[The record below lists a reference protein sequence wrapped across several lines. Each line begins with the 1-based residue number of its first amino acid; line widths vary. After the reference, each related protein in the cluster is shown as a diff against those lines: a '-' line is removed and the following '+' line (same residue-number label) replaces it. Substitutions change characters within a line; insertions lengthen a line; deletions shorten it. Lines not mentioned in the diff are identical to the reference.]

1 MKERR
6 WISRAGINFNRPGQN
21 IYLFLRIYVII
32 KTKEI
37 GNNKKS
43 MKLNFNSKV
52 KEKMEKQFT
61 HLHVHSEYSLL
72 DGFGRINELVKAV
85 AQSGMES
92 VALTDHG
99 VLFGAID
106 FYKAC
111 LNEKIH
117 PVIGCE
123 VYVAPRGL
131 EKKDPIYD
139 KERAHLI
146 LLAENNLGYKNLMKI
161 VSRGFIDGFYYKPR
175 VDHDCLSEYSE
186 GIICLSACIAGEI
199 PQMILNNNLAGAE
212 ERCLVYQNIF
222 GKDHFF
228 LEIQDHRL
236 REEALINER
245 LIQLSKKLSIPLVA
259 TNDVHYVC
267 KEDSENHDILL
278 CIQTAATV
286 SEEKRMRFPNNE
298 FYLKSQEEMS
308 RLFADLPEAIE
319 NSNRIARRCQ
329 VSFDL
334 EKTHLPQ
341 FELPPGET
349 AGNYLRSLCMAGM
362 EKKYPTLTNDL
373 HDRLTYELETIHNM
387 GFDDY
392 FLIVWDFIKYAKDN
406 QIMVGPGRGS
416 AAGSLV
422 AYSLG
427 ITTIDPIKYQ
437 LLFERFLN
445 PERVTMPD
453 IDVDFCYER
462 RQEVIDYVVNKYG
475 GDRVAQIITF
485 GTMAAR
491 GALRDVG
498 RALDMPYN
506 LVDRVAKE
514 IPIHPGVNITIGE
527 PLNENTEKK
536 KMADSDADIAKLVKT
551 AQSIEG
557 LSRHASTH
565 AAGVV
570 ISDLPLVEYIPLYR
584 NNDVITTQFPMGLL
598 EDLGLLKMDFL
609 GLRTLTVIRDALE
622 NIEHSRGNRLDLDS
636 LEMDDVK
643 VYEMLSKGDTLGV
656 FQLESR
662 GMQQFIKELQPGSF
676 EDIIA
681 GISLYRPGPMDQI
694 PRYIENKKNPSRA
707 AYDHPILENILNVT
721 YGCMVY
727 QEQVMQ
733 IFRDVAGFSM
743 GRSDLVRR
751 AMSKKKT
758 SVMEAEG
765 QVFIH
770 GEVDESGKV
779 IVEGAIRRGVSEAA
793 AKKIFDEMKDFAKYA
808 FNKSHAAAYAVIAYQ
823 TAWLKCYYP
832 TEFMAALMS
841 SIMDDEKKVAKY
853 IEDCRKMGIHVLPP
867 SINASYEKFSVSSNS
882 ICFGLGAVKGLGKN
896 AIAAIIEA
904 RKTKGDF
911 QNLRDFCER
920 VDLKA
925 LNRRSIESLI
935 KGGAFDAIGSSR
947 AQMLAIAEL
956 IVDQVQREKKD
967 RISGQMSLMDMAG
980 LGGSKELA
988 NLKEDHFP
996 QKQPFSKEERLALE
1010 KEVLGLYVTGHPLE
1024 KYEDILKKTVTLF
1037 SNLVD
1042 SYQDLKDAGI
1052 RDGQQV
1058 SIGGL
1063 IVEMKTMMT
1072 KKGQMMAFLTLEDL
1086 YGRIEVVVF
1095 PKTYDE
1101 YRRYLKQD
1109 QPVVIKGRINY
1120 NEEART
1126 SVIAAQV
1133 YPIGE
1138 PLKNKESHEVKESR
1152 AVYETTGGVKNR
1164 QKLVLSLGDL
1174 TEKALINSVKSILIK
1189 YPGPVPVVLYLKN
1202 ENKHF
1207 GANKDLWVTP
1217 GETLITE
1224 LGQILGINNVEVK

>member
-1 MKERR
+1 MVE
-6 WISRAGINFNRPGQN
+6 
-21 IYLFLRIYVII
+21 
-32 KTKEI
+32 T
-37 GNNKKS
+37 
-43 MKLNFNSKV
+43 
-52 KEKMEKQFT
+52 MEKQFT

-85 AQSGMES
+85 AESGMDS
-92 VALTDHG
+92 IAITDHG

-111 LNEKIH
+111 LKEAIH

-131 EKKDPIYD
+131 AKKDPVYD

-146 LLAENNLGYKNLMKI
+146 LLAENNIGYKNLMKI
-161 VSRGFIDGFYYKPR
+161 VSKGFIDGFYYKPR
-175 VDHDCLSEYSE
+175 VDHDCLRENRE

-199 PQMILNNNLAGAE
+199 PQLILKNDIDGAE
-212 ERCLVYQNIF
+212 ERCLIYQDIF
-222 GKDHFF
+222 GKDNFF

-236 REEALINER
+236 REEALVNER
-245 LIQLSKKLSIPLVA
+245 MMQLSKKLGIPLVA
-259 TNDVHYVC
+259 TNDVHYVR

-286 SEEKRMRFPNNE
+286 QEDKRMRFPNNE
-298 FYLKSQEEMS
+298 FYLKNCEEMS
-308 RLFADLPEAIE
+308 KLFADVPEAIE
-319 NSNRIARRCQ
+319 NSNRIAERCQ
-329 VSFDL
+329 VTFDL

-341 FELPPGET
+341 FELPPNEN
-349 AGNYLRSLCMAGM
+349 AKEYLKTLCRQGMAA
-362 EKKYPTLTNDL
+362 KYQNLSKDL
-373 HDRLTYELETIHNM
+373 DERLEYELETIHNM

-392 FLIVWDFIKYAKDN
+392 FLIVWDFIKYAKDR

-422 AYSLG
+422 AYCLG

-462 RQEVIDYVVNKYG
+462 RQEVIDYVVAKYG
-475 GDRVAQIITF
+475 EDRVAQIITF

-514 IPIHPGVNITIGE
+514 IPIHPGVNITIKDA
-527 PLNENTEKK
+527 LKENPELK
-536 KMADSDADIAKLVKT
+536 KMAESDAEIAKLIRT

-557 LSRHASTH
+557 LARHASTH

-584 NNDVITTQFPMGLL
+584 NNDVITTQFTMGLL

-622 NIEHSRGNRLDLDS
+622 NIESTTGQRLDLDH
-636 LEMDDVK
+636 LEMNDAK

-662 GMQQFIKELQPGSF
+662 GMQQFIKDLQPENF

-681 GISLYRPGPMDQI
+681 GISLYRPGPMEQI
-694 PRYIENKKNPSRA
+694 PRYLENKKNPEKVTF
-707 AYDHPILENILNVT
+707 DHPILAKILNVT

-751 AMSKKKT
+751 AMSKKKI

-765 QVFIH
+765 LVFIH
-770 GEVDESGKV
+770 GETGEDGK
-779 IVEGAIRRGVSEAA
+779 ILVEGAIRRGVPEPV
-793 AKKIFDEMKDFAKYA
+793 AKKIFEEMKDFAKYA
-808 FNKSHAAAYAVIAYQ
+808 FNKSHAAAYAVVAYQ

-867 SINASYEKFSVSSNS
+867 NINASYEKFSVSGSS

-904 RKTKGDF
+904 RKAKGNF
-911 QNLRDFCER
+911 LSLRDLCER
-920 VDLKA
+920 VDLKS
-925 LNRRSIESLI
+925 LNKRSIESLI
-935 KGGAFDAIGSSR
+935 KGGAFDTIGSSR
-947 AQMLAIAEL
+947 AQMLAVAEL
-956 IVDQVQREKKD
+956 VVDQVQREKKD
-967 RISGQMSLMDMAG
+967 RISGQMSLLDMAG
-980 LGGSKELA
+980 MGDSKA
-988 NLKEDHFP
+988 MTSLKEDHFP

-1037 SNLVD
+1037 SNSID

-1052 RDGQQV
+1052 RDGQSV
-1058 SIGGL
+1058 SVGGL
-1063 IVEMKTMMT
+1063 IIEMKTMMT
-1072 KKGQMMAFLTLEDL
+1072 KKGQMMCFLTLEDL

-1101 YRRYLKQD
+1101 YRRYLKAD

-1126 SVIAAQV
+1126 TVIAAQIF
-1133 YPIGE
+1133 PIGE
-1138 PLKNKESHEVKESR
+1138 PQENHEKSVVKEVTSK
-1152 AVYETTGGVKNR
+1152 YETTNNLKNR
-1164 QKLVLSLGDL
+1164 EKLILSLDNF
-1174 TEKALINSVKSILIK
+1174 TEKHLIKTIKSILIK
-1189 YPGPVPVVLYLKN
+1189 YPGVIPVILYIKN
-1202 ENKHF
+1202 EQKQF
-1207 GANKDLWVTP
+1207 GANKDLWVTLSEP
-1217 GETLITE
+1217 LIEE
-1224 LGQILGINNVEVK
+1224 LGQILGIKNVEVK

>member
-1 MKERR
+1 MVEM
-6 WISRAGINFNRPGQN
+6 
-21 IYLFLRIYVII
+21 V
-32 KTKEI
+32 E
-37 GNNKKS
+37 
-43 MKLNFNSKV
+43 M
-52 KEKMEKQFT
+52 MEKQFT

-72 DGFGRINELVKAV
+72 DGFGRINELVKVV
-85 AQSGMES
+85 AESGMES
-92 VALTDHG
+92 IAITDHG

-111 LNEKIH
+111 LKEEIH

-131 EKKDPIYD
+131 EKKDPAYD

-146 LLAENNLGYKNLMKI
+146 LLAENNIGYKNLMKI
-161 VSRGFIDGFYYKPR
+161 VSKGFIDGFYYKPR
-175 VDHDCLSEYSE
+175 VDHACLREYSE

-199 PQMILNNNLAGAE
+199 PQLILNNDIEGAK

-222 GKDHFF
+222 GKDNFF

-236 REEALINER
+236 REEALVNER
-245 LIQLSKKLSIPLVA
+245 MMQLSKKLNIPMVA
-259 TNDVHYVC
+259 TNDVHYVR

-286 SEEKRMRFPNNE
+286 QEEKRMRFPNNE
-298 FYLKSQEEMS
+298 FYLKNGEEMS
-308 RLFADLPEAIE
+308 KLFSDVPEAIE

-329 VSFDL
+329 VTFDL

-341 FELPPGET
+341 FELPPDEN
-349 AGNYLRSLCMAGM
+349 AKEYLKTLCRQGM
-362 EKKYPTLTNDL
+362 TKKYRNSSKDL
-373 HDRLTYELETIHNM
+373 EERLEYELETIHTM

-422 AYSLG
+422 AYCLG

-462 RQEVIDYVVNKYG
+462 RQEVIDYVVDKYG
-475 GDRVAQIITF
+475 EDRVAQIITF

-506 LVDRVAKE
+506 VVDRVAKE
-514 IPIHPGVNITIGE
+514 IPIHPGVNITIKDALE
-527 PLNENTEKK
+527 ENPELK
-536 KMADSDADIAKLVKT
+536 KMADSDAEIAKLLRT

-584 NNDVITTQFPMGLL
+584 NNDVITTQFTMGLL

-622 NIEHSRGNRLDLDS
+622 NIEHTTGQRLDLDS
-636 LEMDDVK
+636 LEMNDSK

-662 GMQQFIKELQPGSF
+662 GMQQFIKELQPENF

-681 GISLYRPGPMDQI
+681 GISLYRPGPMEQI
-694 PRYIENKKNPSRA
+694 PRYIENKKNPEKVTF
-707 AYDHPILENILNVT
+707 DHPILANILNVT

-733 IFRDVAGFSM
+733 IFRDIAGFSM

-751 AMSKKKT
+751 AMSKKKI

-770 GEVDESGKV
+770 GEVGEDGK
-779 IVEGAIRRGVSEAA
+779 ILVEGAIRRGVPELV
-793 AKKIFDEMKDFAKYA
+793 AKKIFEEMKDFAKYA
-808 FNKSHAAAYAVIAYQ
+808 FNKSHAAAYAVVAYQ

-853 IEDCRKMGIHVLPP
+853 IEDCRKMDIHVLPP
-867 SINASYEKFSVSSNS
+867 NINASYEKFSVSGSS

-904 RKTKGDF
+904 RKAKGDF
-911 QNLRDFCER
+911 LSLRDLCER
-920 VDLKA
+920 VDLKS
-925 LNRRSIESLI
+925 LNKRSIESLI
-935 KGGAFDAIGSSR
+935 KGGAFDTIGTSR

-956 IVDQVQREKKD
+956 VVDQVQREKKD
-967 RISGQMSLMDMAG
+967 RISGQMSLLDMAG
-980 LGGSKELA
+980 MGDSKEMT

-996 QKQPFSKEERLALE
+996 QKQPFSKEERLAME

-1037 SNLVD
+1037 SNIID

-1052 RDGQQV
+1052 RDGQPV

-1063 IVEMKTMMT
+1063 IIEMKTMMT
-1072 KKGQMMAFLTLEDL
+1072 KKGQMMCFLTLEDL

-1101 YRRYLKQD
+1101 YRRYLKPD

-1126 SVIAAQV
+1126 TVIAAQIF
-1133 YPIGE
+1133 PIGE
-1138 PLKNKESHEVKESR
+1138 PQENYEKSVVKE
-1152 AVYETTGGVKNR
+1152 AELKYETNNSFKNR
-1164 QKLVLSLGDL
+1164 EKLVLSLDNF
-1174 TEKALINSVKSILIK
+1174 TEKHLIKTVKSILIK
-1189 YPGPVPVVLYLKN
+1189 YPGAVPVILYIKN
-1202 ENKHF
+1202 EQKQF
-1207 GANKDLWVTP
+1207 GANKDLWVTL
-1217 GETLITE
+1217 GEPLIEE
-1224 LGQILGINNVEVK
+1224 LGQILGTKNVEVK

>member
-1 MKERR
+1 MVEIMK
-6 WISRAGINFNRPGQN
+6 
-21 IYLFLRIYVII
+21 
-32 KTKEI
+32 
-37 GNNKKS
+37 
-43 MKLNFNSKV
+43 
-52 KEKMEKQFT
+52 KQFT

-85 AQSGMES
+85 AESGMDS
-92 VALTDHG
+92 IAITDHG

-111 LNEKIH
+111 LKEAIH

-131 EKKDPIYD
+131 AKKDPVYD

-146 LLAENNLGYKNLMKI
+146 LLAENNIGYKNLMKI
-161 VSRGFIDGFYYKPR
+161 VSKGFIDGFYYKPR
-175 VDHDCLSEYSE
+175 VDHDCLRENRE

-199 PQMILNNNLAGAE
+199 PQLILKNDIAGAE
-212 ERCLVYQNIF
+212 ERCLIYQDIF
-222 GKDHFF
+222 GKDNFF

-236 REEALINER
+236 REEALVNER
-245 LIQLSKKLSIPLVA
+245 MMQLSKKLEIPLVV
-259 TNDVHYVC
+259 TNDVHYVR

-286 SEEKRMRFPNNE
+286 QEDKRMRFPNNE
-298 FYLKSQEEMS
+298 FYLKNCEEMS
-308 RLFADLPEAIE
+308 KLFADVPEAIE
-319 NSNRIARRCQ
+319 NSNRIAERCQ
-329 VSFDL
+329 VTFDL

-341 FELPPGET
+341 FELPPNENAKEYLKNLCRQGMT
-349 AGNYLRSLCMAGM
+349 AKYQARSKELD
-362 EKKYPTLTNDL
+362 E
-373 HDRLTYELETIHNM
+373 RLEYELETIHNM

-392 FLIVWDFIKYAKDN
+392 FLIVWDFIKYAKDH

-422 AYSLG
+422 AYCLG

-462 RQEVIDYVVNKYG
+462 RQEVIDYVVAKYG
-475 GDRVAQIITF
+475 EDRVAQIITF

-498 RALDMPYN
+498 RALDMPYS

-514 IPIHPGVNITIGE
+514 IPIHPGVNITIKDALE
-527 PLNENTEKK
+527 ENPELK
-536 KMADSDADIAKLVKT
+536 KMAESDTEIAKLIRT

-557 LSRHASTH
+557 LARHASTH

-584 NNDVITTQFPMGLL
+584 NNDVITTQFTMGLL

-622 NIEHSRGNRLDLDS
+622 NIESTTGQSLDLDR
-636 LEMDDVK
+636 LEMNDAK

-662 GMQQFIKELQPGSF
+662 GMQQFIKDLQPENF

-681 GISLYRPGPMDQI
+681 GISLYRPGPMEQI
-694 PRYIENKKNPSRA
+694 PRYLENKKNPEKVTF
-707 AYDHPILENILNVT
+707 DHPILAKILNVT

-751 AMSKKKT
+751 AMSKKKI

-765 QVFIH
+765 LVFIH
-770 GEVDESGKV
+770 GETGEDGK
-779 IVEGAIRRGVSEAA
+779 ILVEGAIRRGVPEPV
-793 AKKIFDEMKDFAKYA
+793 AKKIFEEMKDFAKYA
-808 FNKSHAAAYAVIAYQ
+808 FNKSHAAAYAVVAYQ

-867 SINASYEKFSVSSNS
+867 NINASYEKFSVSGSS

-904 RKTKGDF
+904 RKAKGNF
-911 QNLRDFCER
+911 LSLRDLCER
-920 VDLKA
+920 VDLKS
-925 LNRRSIESLI
+925 LNKRSIESLI
-935 KGGAFDAIGSSR
+935 KGGAFDTIGTSR

-956 IVDQVQREKKD
+956 VVDQVQREKKD
-967 RISGQMSLMDMAG
+967 RISGQMSLLDMAG
-980 LGGSKELA
+980 MGDSKTMTS
-988 NLKEDHFP
+988 LKEDHFP

-1024 KYEDILKKTVTLF
+1024 KYEEILKKTVTLF
-1037 SNLVD
+1037 SNSID

-1052 RDGQQV
+1052 RDGQSV
-1058 SIGGL
+1058 SVGGL
-1063 IVEMKTMMT
+1063 IIEMKTMMT
-1072 KKGQMMAFLTLEDL
+1072 KKGQMMCFLTLEDL

-1101 YRRYLKQD
+1101 YRRYLKAD

-1126 SVIAAQV
+1126 TVIAAQIF
-1133 YPIGE
+1133 PIGE
-1138 PLKNKESHEVKESR
+1138 PQENHEKSIVKEVTSKYETANNLKNRE
-1152 AVYETTGGVKNR
+1152 
-1164 QKLVLSLGDL
+1164 KLVLSLDNF
-1174 TEKALINSVKSILIK
+1174 TEKHLIKTIKSILIK
-1189 YPGPVPVVLYLKN
+1189 YPGVIPVILYIKN
-1202 ENKHF
+1202 EQKQF
-1207 GANKDLWVTP
+1207 GANKDLWVTLSEP
-1217 GETLITE
+1217 LIEE
-1224 LGQILGINNVEVK
+1224 LGQILGIKNVEVK

>member
-1 MKERR
+1 LKRFKNKNGKKMK
-6 WISRAGINFNRPGQN
+6 S
-21 IYLFLRIYVII
+21 
-32 KTKEI
+32 
-37 GNNKKS
+37 
-43 MKLNFNSKV
+43 
-52 KEKMEKQFT
+52 QFT

-72 DGFGRINELVKAV
+72 DGFGRISALVKAA
-85 AQSGMES
+85 AQNGMES
-92 VALTDHG
+92 IALTDHG

-111 LNEKIH
+111 LKENVH

-123 VYVAPRGL
+123 VYIAPRGMTV
-131 EKKDPIYD
+131 KDPSS
-139 KERAHLI
+139 KEDRAHLI
-146 LLAENNLGYKNLMKI
+146 LLAENNIGYKNLMKI
-161 VSRGFIDGFYYKPR
+161 VSKGFIDGYYYKPR
-175 VDHDCLSEYSE
+175 VDHQCLKEYSE
-186 GIICLSACIAGEI
+186 GIICLSACIGGEI
-199 PQMILNNNLAGAE
+199 PQLIIQNDMAGAK
-212 ERCLVYQNIF
+212 ERCLLYQNIF
-222 GKDHFF
+222 GRDNFF
-228 LEIQDHRL
+228 LEVQDHRL
-236 REEALINER
+236 REEALVNER
-245 LIQLSKKLSIPLVA
+245 LLQLSKNLGIPLVA
-259 TNDVHYVC
+259 TNDVHYVQ

-278 CIQTAATV
+278 CIQTGATIN
-286 SEEKRMRFPNNE
+286 EEKRFSFANNE
-298 FYLKSQEEMS
+298 FYLKSADEMS
-308 RLFADLPEAIE
+308 RLFSDIPEAIE
-319 NSNRIARRCQ
+319 NTTRIARRCQ
-329 VSFDL
+329 VTFDL
-334 EKTHLPQ
+334 EKTHLPE
-341 FELPPGET
+341 FELPVNVN
-349 AGNYLRSLCMAGM
+349 AKDYLKRLCTEGL
-362 EKKYPTLTNDL
+362 KTRYPQFTKELEE
-373 HDRLTYELETIHNM
+373 RLAYELETIHSM
-387 GFDDY
+387 GFNDY
-392 FLIVWDFIKYAKDN
+392 FLIVWDFIKFAKDN

-422 AYSLG
+422 AYCLG

-445 PERVTMPD
+445 PERITMPD

-462 RQEVIDYVVNKYG
+462 RQEVIDYVVRKYG
-475 GDRVAQIITF
+475 EDRVAQIITF

-498 RALDMPYN
+498 RALDMPYSM
-506 LVDRVAKE
+506 VDRVAKE
-514 IPIHPGVNITIGE
+514 IPMHPGVNITIE
-527 PLNENTEKK
+527 EALKENPELK
-536 KMADSDADIAKLVKT
+536 KMEESDQEIAKLLKT

-584 NNDVITTQFPMGLL
+584 NNEVITTQFPMGLL

-609 GLRTLTVIRDALE
+609 GLRTLTVIRDTLE
-622 NIEHSRGNRLDLDS
+622 NIEHTTGFRPDLDR
-636 LEMDDVK
+636 LEMDDPK
-643 VYEMLSKGDTLGV
+643 VYEMLSNGDTLGV

-694 PRYIENKKNPSRA
+694 PRYIENKKSPSQVK
-707 AYDHPILENILNVT
+707 YDHPILENILNVT

-751 AMSKKKT
+751 AMSKKKI

-765 QVFIH
+765 HVFIH
-770 GEVDESGKV
+770 GETDENGKV
-779 IVEGAIRRGVSEAA
+779 TIDGAIRRGVSELA

-841 SIMDDEKKVAKY
+841 SIMIDEKKVAKY

-867 SINASYEKFSVSSNS
+867 NINDSYEKFSVSGNS

-896 AIAAIIEA
+896 AIATVIEA
-904 RKTKGDF
+904 RKEKGEF
-911 QNLRDFCER
+911 KSLRDFCER

-925 LNRRSIESLI
+925 LNKRSIESLI
-935 KGGAFDAIGSSR
+935 KGGAFDDVGSSR
-947 AQMLAIAEL
+947 AQMLAVSEL
-956 IVDQVQREKKD
+956 IVDQVQREKRD
-967 RISGQMSLMDMAG
+967 RLSGQMSLLDMAG
-980 LGGSKELA
+980 LGGSAEMI
-988 NLKEDHFP
+988 NLKEEHFP
-996 QKQPFSKEERLALE
+996 HTAPFSKEERLALE

-1024 KYEDILKKTVTLF
+1024 KYEEILRKTVTLF
-1037 SNLVD
+1037 SSMMD

-1063 IVEMKTMMT
+1063 IIEMKTMMT
-1072 KKGQMMAFLTLEDL
+1072 KKGQMMCFLTLEDL

-1095 PKTYDE
+1095 PKPYDE
-1101 YRRYLKQD
+1101 YRRYLKLD
-1109 QPVVIKGRINY
+1109 QPVIVKGRINY
-1120 NEEART
+1120 NEEAQT
-1126 SVIAAQV
+1126 SVIAGQI

-1138 PLKNKESHEVKESR
+1138 PSKIPNKLDVKE
-1152 AVYETTGGVKNR
+1152 ETTSFQINKNSKNR
-1164 QKLVLSLGDL
+1164 KKLVLSFNDL
-1174 TEKALINSVKSILIK
+1174 TEKSLIKTVKSILIK
-1189 YPGPVPVVLYLKN
+1189 YPGSVPVVLFMKN

-1207 GANKDLWVTP
+1207 GASKELWVNLEE
-1217 GETLITE
+1217 GLIAE
-1224 LGQILGINNVEVK
+1224 LGQILGNKNVEVR

>member
-1 MKERR
+1 
-6 WISRAGINFNRPGQN
+6 
-21 IYLFLRIYVII
+21 
-32 KTKEI
+32 
-37 GNNKKS
+37 
-43 MKLNFNSKV
+43 
-52 KEKMEKQFT
+52 MEKQFT

-85 AQSGMES
+85 AESGMDS
-92 VALTDHG
+92 IAITDHG

-111 LNEKIH
+111 LKEAIH

-131 EKKDPIYD
+131 AKKDPVYD

-146 LLAENNLGYKNLMKI
+146 LLAENNIGYKNLMKI
-161 VSRGFIDGFYYKPR
+161 VSKGFIDGFYYKPR
-175 VDHDCLSEYSE
+175 VDHDCLRENRE

-199 PQMILNNNLAGAE
+199 PQLILKNDIDGAE
-212 ERCLVYQNIF
+212 ERCLIYQDIF
-222 GKDHFF
+222 GKDNFF

-236 REEALINER
+236 REEALVNER
-245 LIQLSKKLSIPLVA
+245 MMQLSKKLGIPLVA
-259 TNDVHYVC
+259 TNDVHYVR

-286 SEEKRMRFPNNE
+286 QEDKRMRFPNNE
-298 FYLKSQEEMS
+298 FYLKNCEEMS
-308 RLFADLPEAIE
+308 KLFADVPEAIE
-319 NSNRIARRCQ
+319 NSNRIAERCQ
-329 VSFDL
+329 VTFDL

-341 FELPPGET
+341 FELPPNEN
-349 AGNYLRSLCMAGM
+349 AKEYLKTLCRQGMAA
-362 EKKYPTLTNDL
+362 KYQNLSKDL
-373 HDRLTYELETIHNM
+373 DERLEYELETIHNM

-392 FLIVWDFIKYAKDN
+392 FLIVWDFIKYAKDR

-422 AYSLG
+422 AYCLG

-462 RQEVIDYVVNKYG
+462 RQEVIDYVVAKYG
-475 GDRVAQIITF
+475 EDRVAQIITF

-514 IPIHPGVNITIGE
+514 IPIHPGVNITIKDA
-527 PLNENTEKK
+527 LKENPELK
-536 KMADSDADIAKLVKT
+536 KMAESDAEIAKLIRT

-557 LSRHASTH
+557 LARHASTH

-584 NNDVITTQFPMGLL
+584 NNDVITTQFTMGLL

-622 NIEHSRGNRLDLDS
+622 NIESTTGQRLDLDH
-636 LEMDDVK
+636 LEMNDAK

-662 GMQQFIKELQPGSF
+662 GMQQFIKDLQPENF

-681 GISLYRPGPMDQI
+681 GISLYRPGPMEQI
-694 PRYIENKKNPSRA
+694 PRYLENKKNPEKVTF
-707 AYDHPILENILNVT
+707 DHPILAKILNVT

-751 AMSKKKT
+751 AMSKKKI

-765 QVFIH
+765 LVFIH
-770 GEVDESGKV
+770 GETGEDGK
-779 IVEGAIRRGVSEAA
+779 ILVEGAIRRGVPEPV
-793 AKKIFDEMKDFAKYA
+793 AKKIFEEMKDFAKYA
-808 FNKSHAAAYAVIAYQ
+808 FNKSHAAAYAVVAYQ

-867 SINASYEKFSVSSNS
+867 NINASYEKFSVSGSS

-904 RKTKGDF
+904 RKAKGNF
-911 QNLRDFCER
+911 LSLRDLCER
-920 VDLKA
+920 VDLKS
-925 LNRRSIESLI
+925 LNKRSIESLI
-935 KGGAFDAIGSSR
+935 KGGAFDTIGSSR
-947 AQMLAIAEL
+947 AQMLAVAEL
-956 IVDQVQREKKD
+956 VVDQVQREKKD
-967 RISGQMSLMDMAG
+967 RISGQMSLLDMAG
-980 LGGSKELA
+980 MGDSKA
-988 NLKEDHFP
+988 MTSLKEDHFP

-1037 SNLVD
+1037 SNSID

-1052 RDGQQV
+1052 RDGQSV
-1058 SIGGL
+1058 SVGGL
-1063 IVEMKTMMT
+1063 IIEMKTMMT
-1072 KKGQMMAFLTLEDL
+1072 KKGQMMCFLTLEDL

-1101 YRRYLKQD
+1101 YRRYLKAD

-1126 SVIAAQV
+1126 TVIAAQIF
-1133 YPIGE
+1133 PIGE
-1138 PLKNKESHEVKESR
+1138 PQENHEKSVVKEVTSK
-1152 AVYETTGGVKNR
+1152 YETTNNLKNR
-1164 QKLVLSLGDL
+1164 EKLILSLDNF
-1174 TEKALINSVKSILIK
+1174 TEKHLIKTIKSILIK
-1189 YPGPVPVVLYLKN
+1189 YPGVIPVILYIKN
-1202 ENKHF
+1202 EQKQF
-1207 GANKDLWVTP
+1207 GANKDLWVTLSEP
-1217 GETLITE
+1217 LIEE
-1224 LGQILGINNVEVK
+1224 LGQILGIKNVEVK